1 MTGHNV
7 IRDERTLSVEN
18 ASYRWGYLFLAF
30 GILLIVAYRGL
41 VKQEA
46 SWDLL
51 ALVIISGIV
60 TSIYQ
65 GRYRVLSGRWA
76 AVLLGV
82 LIIAA
87 LLGAGIVFLR

>member
-30 GILLIVAYRGL
+30 GILVIVAYRGL

-51 ALVIISGIV
+51 ALVVISGVV

-82 LIIAA
+82 VIIAA

>member
-1 MTGHNV
+1 MTGHDAV
-7 IRDERTLSVEN
+7 RDERTLTVEN

-41 VKQEA
+41 VQQVA

-51 ALVIISGIV
+51 ALVIVSGIV
-60 TSIYQ
+60 TSVYQ

-82 LIIAA
+82 GIIAA

>member
-41 VKQEA
+41 VKQVA

>member
-51 ALVIISGIV
+51 ALVIISGVV